1 MPAIALV
8 LGLISL
14 GMLCRALF
22 APAVH
27 ALPFFVCV
35 RIAFAMLHTGRD
47 VGTAVLAGIVAAAL
61 TAATGRLLF
70 AFAPSPTLR
79 FIVAAG
85 FLVPAAIAGYH
96 VVFGWLGSPFRLP
109 LDGRWPHVSVRS
121 RLALWLGGNVPAW
134 ILPAPPRSTLS
145 HG

>member
-79 FIVAAG
+79 VIVALASSFPQRSRATMSCSDG
-85 FLVPAAIAGYH
+85 WVRH
-96 VVFGWLGSPFRLP
+96 SVFRWTA
-109 LDGRWPHVSVRS
+109 DGRMCRCVPGWRYGLAETCSLGCS
-121 RLALWLGGNVPAW
+121 RLLTD
-134 ILPAPPRSTLS
+134 PR
-145 HG
+145 